1 MADDLADAPLAG
13 FGNVVEFGAR
23 AAGHGHSHQFG
34 AAAESFEQIGE
45 FVALHR
51 YYDYTDSAGMI
62 RSMRQNFATNTPWEP
77 VVGYSR
83 AVRVGSHIFVTGTT
97 ATDADGR
104 VVGAGDAYAQ
114 AVQVLRNIEAV
125 LKRAGATMKD
135 VVRTRMFVTDISRWQ
150 EIGRAHAEFFGEIRP
165 AATMVEVSRLIDP
178 EMLVEIEVDAVVEG

>member
-1 MADDLADAPLAG
+1 
-13 FGNVVEFGAR
+13 
-23 AAGHGHSHQFG
+23 
-34 AAAESFEQIGE
+34 
-45 FVALHR
+45 
-51 YYDYTDSAGMI
+51 MI
-62 RSMRQNFATNTPWEP
+62 RSMRQNFGTNTPWEA

-83 AVRVGSHIFVTGTT
+83 AVRVGSQIFVTGTT